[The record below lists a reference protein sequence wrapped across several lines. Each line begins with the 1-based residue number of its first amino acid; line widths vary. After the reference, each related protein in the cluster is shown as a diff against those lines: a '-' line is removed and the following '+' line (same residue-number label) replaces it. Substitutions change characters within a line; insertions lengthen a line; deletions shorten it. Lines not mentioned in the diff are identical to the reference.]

1 MTDASIRM
9 VGSAPEPRHRAR
21 APRWLKNT
29 GWYALLSAVSFI
41 VLFPIW
47 MTLVRALSDP
57 NAYNQR
63 LKDGAPLLP
72 VKPDWGVF
80 GSAIRDGNLWPAF
93 GQSLIMSI
101 IITAAQVITAVAAA
115 YAFSFLRF
123 PFKRLLFAVFLA
135 TMMLPLEVTFIANN
149 QTIRTWGWNDT
160 IQGLVAPFL
169 ATAFGT
175 FLLRQGFMSIP
186 SELREA
192 TFLDGYGHFNFLW
205 RFAVPLTKPVVASF
219 VLISFLTAW
228 NQYLWPRT
236 VIEKDS
242 SNTLQLAI
250 RTMTVQSPD
259 RANVAVAGA
268 IVASIPILILLL
280 VFQRQIVRGLTA
292 GAVKG

>member
-1 MTDASIRM
+1 
-9 VGSAPEPRHRAR
+9 V
-21 APRWLKNT
+21 
-29 GWYALLSAVSFI
+29 LLSLVSLI
-41 VLFPIW
+41 VLFPVW
-47 MTLVRALSDP
+47 MTLVRALSSQT
-57 NAYNQR
+57 AYNER
-63 LKDGAPLLP
+63 LKDGAPLIP
-72 VKPDWGVF
+72 VQPDWGVF
-80 GSAIRDGNLWPAF
+80 GDSITQGNLWAAF
-93 GQSLIMSI
+93 GQSMLMSVV
-101 IITAAQVITAVAAA
+101 ITVAQVVTAVAAA
-115 YAFSFLRF
+115 YAFTFLKF
-123 PFKRLLFAVFLA
+123 PFKRILFAVFLA

-149 QTIRTWGWNDT
+149 QTIRGWGWNDT
-160 IQGLVAPFL
+160 LAGLVAPFL

-175 FLLRQGFMSIP
+175 FLLRQGFMGIP

-236 VIEKDS
+236 VIEKES

-250 RTMTVQSPD
+250 RTLTVEAAD
-259 RANVAVAGA
+259 RANVAIAGA
-268 IVASIPILILLL
+268 IVASIPILLLLL